1 MSEGEGR
8 AGRESPRSGWLG
20 GTVRA
25 LLHAVW
31 GVAATFIIAAAV
43 LITSARLVLDNAG
56 DYRDTVTSAVGD
68 YLGLAVEVEA
78 MDATV
83 DGVRPTLVLEG
94 VRLNTPDGDSL
105 AAVDQLRLALS
116 PLRSLRDGQPVL
128 GELTLVGADLRLVR
142 EADGRLRAAGMA
154 LEEGGAADGDG
165 ALLGWFLRQAR
176 LTVRDSG
183 LTWVDHLQGDGEPH
197 RFLAEEVSLT
207 NRFGRHQLQGRLG
220 LPGPAAGRLTMAAD
234 LYGAAGRPADWEGRV
249 FLRAE
254 AISLGGLADAGVEVN
269 GLGGTADAMLWS
281 QWRGGRL
288 IGMDGQVRL
297 SDLSRNGRALP
308 LDGVAGDLDWKRR
321 AEGWQLTVSRLALGD
336 SDPGGPTARVRV
348 VSGDQ
353 GALDVDA
360 AGLEVGDLAA
370 ALRSWPEA
378 PAELHRRLEA
388 ASPAGLVERFHFRH
402 RPEASAP
409 QRWRL
414 HARLARVQSEPV
426 ARLPGVSGLAG
437 EIWADPV
444 SGVARLT
451 MGDGQLAF
459 PVFSR
464 FPWAVESASLRLDW
478 QRAGPGWR
486 LQVRDG
492 EVENSHLAARGE
504 ARLHWPGP
512 GEPLFVD
519 TGITA
524 ERADLAHLSRYL
536 PVEKMKPKLVDWLDR
551 GIVGGTARDVR
562 VLLFGRIDKGV
573 FPWPEERRGRLLA
586 DMDVAGAELAY
597 APRWPNLQAIDG
609 RLTMTGQGLSGEARG
624 RTTTGVSLG
633 PTRFGVA
640 DFREA
645 RVELASSMAGDAQ
658 GFLDFLRESPLAPG
672 AGPLLERTRAA
683 GPMTLDLELDFPLDG
698 TPPDYTGELQATE
711 ADLAL
716 AVGAGELNWRG
727 VSGPLT
733 FTPRGLESP
742 GLTGELLE
750 GPAELAL
757 TSSGERGAVRTHLTA
772 EGHADVE
779 PLEALWPEW
788 PLEQA
793 AGMAEW
799 QLNATHD
806 ADGWRVHARS
816 PLREAGLDLPP
827 PLGKAWGV
835 ERPTE
840 VRWQQTGSEW
850 QLFHGERL
858 TARARPGEA
867 RWAIHF
873 GPADDAPALPRA
885 GLRITGGL
893 ESLDTAAWRA
903 HLPGGGAGGGIGGGA
918 AGIPRVELAME
929 RLYLAGGEG
938 LPREAPPEPGP
949 GADGWPEVEA
959 RIDDL
964 RLGDMRLGRL
974 ELAAGPTDAGWETRR
989 VQLRGKNFRG
999 DGGLAW
1005 DAASGRTRAE
1015 LSLRSDA
1022 AGAFFD
1028 DLGYRTIFADGD
1040 LRSSF
1045 AVQWPGGPQDFHL
1058 GTLEGKARTRIR
1070 DGRLVQV
1077 EAGAGRLLGLFSLQA
1092 LPRRLTLDFSD
1103 LFARGLAFDELETRV
1118 SLAGG
1123 VAEIE
1128 RMTIDAPAARIA
1140 VTGSTDLVAR
1150 ELDQRILV
1158 IPGDGSHLFL
1168 PSALIWGPQTGALVW
1183 LAERVLQIDEVTRYV
1198 YRVTGSWEDPDVRRL
1213 DEEGE

>member
-20 GTVRA
+20 GAVRA

-31 GVAATFIIAAAV
+31 GVAATLIIATAV
-43 LITSARLVLDNAG
+43 VITSARLVLDNAG

-154 LEEGGAADGDG
+154 LEEGEADGEEG
-165 ALLGWFLRQAR
+165 ALLAWFLRQAR

-183 LTWVDHLQGDGEPH
+183 LTWVDYQHGDGEPR
-197 RFLAEEVSLT
+197 RFRAEEVSLI
-207 NRFGRHQLQGRLG
+207 NRFGRHQLQGQLG
-220 LPGPAAGRLTMAAD
+220 LPGPAAGHLSLAAD

-297 SDLSRNGRALP
+297 SDLTRNGNALP
-308 LDGVAGDLDWKRR
+308 LDRLAADLDWRWR
-321 AEGWQLTVSRLALGD
+321 NPGWRLTVSRLALGD
-336 SDPGGPTARVRV
+336 RGPGPEAARLRVTA
-348 VSGDQ
+348 GGQ
-353 GALDVDA
+353 GALDVEA
-360 AGLEVGDLAA
+360 AGLELANLGA
-370 ALRSWPEA
+370 ALRSWPDA
-378 PAELHRRLEA
+378 PDELHRRLEM
-388 ASPAGLVERFHFRH
+388 ASPAGRVERLHFRY
-402 RPEASAP
+402 RPQEPAP
-409 QRWRL
+409 RQWHL
-414 HARLARVQSEPV
+414 HARLAGVESQPV
-426 ARLPGVSGLAG
+426 ARLPGVSGLGG
-437 EIWADPV
+437 EVWADPV

-451 MGDGQLAF
+451 MADGQLAF
-459 PVFSR
+459 PVFAR
-464 FPWAVESASLRLDW
+464 FPWPVDSASLRLDW
-478 QRAGPGWR
+478 QRATRGWR

-492 EVENSHLAARGE
+492 QVQNAHLAARGE

-512 GEPLFVD
+512 GEPLFLD
-519 TGITA
+519 AGISA
-524 ERADLAHLSRYL
+524 ERADAAHLSRYL
-536 PVEKMKPKLVDWLDR
+536 PVEKMKPKLVNWLDR

-586 DMDVAGAELAY
+586 DMDVEGAELAY
-597 APRWPNLQAIDG
+597 APRWPNLRAIDG
-609 RLTMTGQGLSGEARG
+609 RLTITGQGLSGQARG
-624 RTTTGVSLG
+624 RTVTGVPLG

-640 DFREA
+640 DFRNA
-645 RVELASSMAGDAQ
+645 RVKLESAMEGDAQ
-658 GFLDFLRESPLAPG
+658 GFLDFLRRSPLVPG
-672 AGPLLERTRAA
+672 AEPLLERTRAA
-683 GPMTLDLELDFPLDG
+683 GPVSLDLALDFPLDG
-698 TPPDYTGELQATE
+698 TPPEYTGELQAAET
-711 ADLAL
+711 DLAL
-716 AVGAGELNWRG
+716 TLGAGELTWSG
-727 VSGPLT
+727 ISGPLT
-733 FTPRGLESP
+733 FTPRGLESA
-742 GLTGELLE
+742 GLTGELLD
-750 GPAELAL
+750 GAAEITL
-757 TSSGERGAVRTHLTA
+757 TSSGERGSVRTHLTA
-772 EGHADVE
+772 RGRAGVE
-779 PLEALWPEW
+779 PLETLWPEW
-788 PLEQA
+788 PLQRT
-793 AGMAEW
+793 AGTADW

-806 ADGWRVHARS
+806 AGGWRVHARS
-816 PLREAGLDLPP
+816 ALRELGMDLPP
-827 PLGKAWGV
+827 PLGKARGI

-840 VRWQQTGSEW
+840 VRWSQVGNEW
-850 QLFHGERL
+850 QLRHGDRL
-858 TARARPGEA
+858 AARARPGER
-867 RWAIHF
+867 RWAVHF
-873 GPADDAPALPRA
+873 GPAEGVPALPGT
-885 GLRITGGL
+885 GLRVTGRL
-893 ESLDTAAWRA
+893 ESLDIGAWQA
-903 HLPGGGAGGGIGGGA
+903 HLPDAGTGSGADA
-918 AGIPRVELAME
+918 LPRLELAME
-929 RLYLAGGEG
+929 RLYLAGGG
-938 LPREAPPEPGP
+938 GPTRGVPPEPGP

-974 ELAAGPTDAGWETRR
+974 ELLAGPTESGWETRR
-989 VQLRGKNFRG
+989 FQLRGASFRG

-1005 DAASGRTRAE
+1005 EAGSGRTRAE
-1015 LSLRSDA
+1015 LSLRSGE

-1028 DLGYRTIFADGD
+1028 DLGYRTIFADGN

-1058 GTLEGKARTRIR
+1058 ATLEGNARTRIR

-1077 EAGAGRLLGLFSLQA
+1077 EAGAGGRLLGLFSLQA

-1103 LFARGLAFDELETRV
+1103 LFARGLSFDELETRV

-1213 DEEGE
+1213 DEEDE